1 MLQHTRITDR
11 ILTQI
16 RCTPDCALEA
26 LVSSLPELTW
36 QDIFLEVDRLS
47 RTGQMRLTR
56 GTGTTSLR
64 LSLPDVVRGPDS
76 HSTWDTPDKTDA
88 SPY

>member
-16 RCTPDCALEA
+16 QCTPDCELEA

-36 QDIFLEVDRLS
+36 HDIFLEVDRLS
-47 RTGQMRLTR
+47 RTGQVRLTR

-64 LSLPDVVRGPDS
+64 LSLPDVV
-76 HSTWDTPDKTDA
+76 
-88 SPY
+88 